1 MYELINTNL
10 FRELDPIKRKER
22 KLQNLFRSLKNK
34 KYLSEEDYKRIYPK
48 SSGPCSFYA
57 IAKLHKLKENDIV
70 VNLPVR
76 PIISM

>member
-34 KYLSEEDYKRIYPK
+34 KYFSEEDYKRIYPK

-57 IAKLHKLKENDIV
+57 
-70 VNLPVR
+70 
-76 PIISM
+76 